1 MYIIVMGVA
10 GSGKS
15 TVGKLLAKRLQ
26 WPFYDG
32 DDFHPPENIEK
43 ISRGEALND
52 SDREPWLKAIKDMM
66 ESHDGP
72 AVIACSALKKSYRDY
87 IRGKMKKVRFV
98 YLKGTRK
105 ILEMRLSNR
114 KRHFAGAGIL
124 ESQLET
130 LEEPDS
136 AVVEDIERDPGLITQ
151 DIILKLFKDSR
162 SFKDFA

>member
-15 TVGKLLAKRLQ
+15 TVGKLLAERLG

-43 ISRGEALND
+43 IRRGEALND
-52 SDREPWLKAIKDMM
+52 SDREPWLKAIKELM
-66 ESHDGP
+66 ENHDGP
-72 AVIACSALKKSYRDY
+72 AVIGCSALKKSYRDY
-87 IRGKMKKVRFV
+87 LRGNMQKVRFV
-98 YLKGTRK
+98 YLQGTRQ
-105 ILEMRLSNR
+105 ILEMRLSKR
-114 KRHFAGAGIL
+114 KDHFAGADIL

-136 AVVEDIERDPGLITQ
+136 ALVEDIERNPVLIAE
-151 DIILKLFKDSR
+151 DIILKLFNDSR